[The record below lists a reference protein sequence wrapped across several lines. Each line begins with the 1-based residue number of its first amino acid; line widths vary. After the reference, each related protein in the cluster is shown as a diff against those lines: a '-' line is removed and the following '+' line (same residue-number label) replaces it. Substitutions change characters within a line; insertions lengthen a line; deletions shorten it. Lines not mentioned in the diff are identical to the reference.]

1 MKDHTVLYGDV
12 WAGLSTIEDNSI
24 DCVVTSPPYWSQR
37 DYGFEGQIGNEP
49 SVHDYLAKLVTIFC
63 LLRKKLKPQ
72 GVFYLNLGDKYL
84 TKYGNTPLG
93 MIPYKLAYHLV
104 EDGWRLEDMLIWFKP
119 NHMPSS
125 VKNRFTNTYEPVFV
139 LVKAKENYYSEFK
152 KDNDSNNILKIPL
165 QPLPYKHM
173 ATYPEKLVEV
183 LLQRG
188 IPNHALVLDP
198 FAGSGTTT
206 KAVQNLS
213 KGYFNPR
220 KMQSIM
226 IEANQ
231 EYVWIIKKRCNI
243 PKQYIQKIP
252 FKALKPASLV
262 KILQKTIHTAT
273 SIKELDKNSKK
284 VIIKIFKSS
293 KDFNSFIPL
302 LNGEKLAKSLP
313 DDGVCFLGLLNPNIN
328 DINAISYVNDHGWV
342 IRNMIVVPKE
352 EIGWIPIFM
361 LVKDIKSVRYRF
373 NLDNIRIE
381 HKTETSLNWHKIDFT
396 GYRVEKPQAIFKK
409 SDKGLIAKVLSRFS
423 NGLPHW
429 LIVQW
434 ESGEYSLEE
443 IIIESIDSKNVEM
456 TCPKCSFQLK
466 QFYHYRKRIS
476 CPSCSLQ
483 LWKDTNNIPVLTE
496 SNPRVEPVYQHE
508 KLDVLEKNT
517 KKLSYNGKFKDVD
530 RINIGQSPGA
540 RASIQDQY
548 FSMLRYYDVQQS
560 MISDY
565 LNLYRKKVGF
575 TKKQLT
581 EKYPPEYKHTV
592 GHWLRKDMGGSLPKI
607 EDLRKLDEILGL
619 DRSYVDYISRVGLKL
634 QTVLT
639 DTRGKNPGDFLDIPL
654 KKVIQ
659 MLKRVGE

>member
-1 MKDHTVLYGDV
+1 
-12 WAGLSTIEDNSI
+12 
-24 DCVVTSPPYWSQR
+24 VTSPPYWSQR

-49 SVHDYLAKLVTIFC
+49 SLHDYFTNLVTIFR
-63 LLRKKLKPQ
+63 LLRKKLKKR

-104 EDGWRLEDMLIWFKP
+104 EDGWRLEETLIWFKP
-119 NHMPSS
+119 NHMPSP
-125 VKNRFTNTYEPVFV
+125 VKNRFTNTYEPVFA
-139 LVKAKENYYSEFK
+139 LVKLKENYYSEFK
-152 KDNDSNNILKIPL
+152 KNNDPNNILKIPL

-183 LLQRG
+183 LLLRG
-188 IPNHALVLDP
+188 IPNNALVLDP

-226 IEANQ
+226 IEANK
-231 EYVWIIKKRCNI
+231 EYIKIIKERCNI
-243 PKQYIQKIP
+243 PSQYIRKVP
-252 FKALKPASLV
+252 FKALKPASLL
-262 KILQKTIHTAT
+262 KNLQKTIHTAIV
-273 SIKELDKNSKK
+273 IKDLDKNSKN
-284 VIIKIFKSS
+284 VIMKIFKSS
-293 KDFNSFIPL
+293 EEFNSFIPL
-302 LNGEKLAKSLP
+302 LYGEMLAKSLP
-313 DDGVCFLGLLNPNIN
+313 DDGVCFLGLNNPNIN

-352 EIGWIPIFM
+352 ENGWIPIFM

-373 NLDNIRIE
+373 NLDTIRIE
-381 HKTETSLNWHKIDFT
+381 HKTEISLNWNKIDFT
-396 GYRVEKPQAIFKK
+396 GYRVEKPQTIFKK
-409 SDKGLIAKVLSRFS
+409 SDKGLIVKVLSRFS

-429 LIVQW
+429 LVVQW
-434 ESGEYSLEE
+434 ESDEYSLEE
-443 IIIESIDSKNVEM
+443 VIIESIDSRNVEM
-456 TCPKCSFQLK
+456 TCPKCLMELK
-466 QFYHYRKRIS
+466 QFYHYRKRVS

-483 LWKDTNNIPVLTE
+483 LWKDTNSIPVLTK
-496 SNPRVEPVYQHE
+496 SNPRIEPVYQH
-508 KLDVLEKNT
+508 KKIDVLEKNT
-517 KKLSYNGKFKDVD
+517 KKLSYNGKFKDAD

-575 TKKQLT
+575 SKKQLT

-607 EDLRKLDEILGL
+607 EDLQRLNEILDL
-619 DRSYVDYISRVGLKL
+619 DKSYVDYISRVGLKL

-659 MLKRVGE
+659 MFKRVGE